1 MKISIFAC
9 GFNIN
14 NGKPTQRGACVA
26 RLQYVDDHNR
36 TSVRVISEP
45 VGNSTGPQCD
55 IKAVILGLMSIKATP
70 TFRKMPIELFVSSY
84 VVQLLERN
92 EEGFKINPKK
102 NIELIRRLREK
113 FLLFANITAQTGS
126 KEQLQQVMNI
136 AKTTVDTEIASDSG
150 TIIT

>member
-1 MKISIFAC
+1 
-9 GFNIN
+9 
-14 NGKPTQRGACVA
+14 
-26 RLQYVDDHNR
+26 
-36 TSVRVISEP
+36 
-45 VGNSTGPQCD
+45 
-55 IKAVILGLMSIKATP
+55 
-70 TFRKMPIELFVSSY
+70 MPIGLFVSSY

-126 KEQLQQVMNI
+126 KEQLRQVIDI